1 MRGGTLAGR
10 RLACDDL
17 STTNQPKGENAST
30 GCSKSRTRGSIPSM
44 AFSWGQEAL
53 AVLSGGAVGFS
64 LGLIGGG
71 GSILAVPLL
80 LYVVGIGDPHVA
92 IGTSALSVAANAFA
106 NLLGHWRAGNVK
118 WPCAATFALA
128 GIVGAAIGSTIG
140 KLVDGQ
146 QLLFLFAL
154 AMIVVGV
161 AMLRPRAA
169 AGNPDVRMTAWI
181 AVRLI
186 AIGLVV
192 GAVSGF
198 FGIGG
203 GFMIVPGLMLA
214 SGMPILNAIG
224 SALFSVGSF
233 GLTTAINYAL
243 SGLIEWAIALLFI
256 AGGVAGGYLGMH
268 AAMSLAANRRRL
280 NFVFAGIIFAVAI
293 YMLAR
298 TGIPPWLS
306 I

>member
-1 MRGGTLAGR
+1 MV
-10 RLACDDL
+10 
-17 STTNQPKGENAST
+17 
-30 GCSKSRTRGSIPSM
+30 
-44 AFSWGQEAL
+44 FSWTQEAL

-80 LYVVGIGDPHVA
+80 LYVVDIGDPHVA

-128 GIVGAAIGSTIG
+128 GVVGAAIGSTLG

-154 AMIVVGV
+154 AMIAVGA

-169 AGNPDVRMTAWI
+169 AGNPDVRMTTGI

-203 GFMIVPGLMLA
+203 GFLIVPGLMLA

-224 SALFSVGSF
+224 SSLFSVGSF

-280 NFVFAGIIFAVAI
+280 TFVFAGIIFAVAI

>member
-1 MRGGTLAGR
+1 MV
-10 RLACDDL
+10 
-17 STTNQPKGENAST
+17 
-30 GCSKSRTRGSIPSM
+30 
-44 AFSWGQEAL
+44 FSWAQEAL

-80 LYVVGIGDPHVA
+80 LYVVDIDDPHVA

-106 NLLGHWRAGNVK
+106 NLFGHWRAGNVK
-118 WPCAATFALA
+118 WSCAVAFALA
-128 GIVGAAIGSTIG
+128 GVVGAAIGSTLG
-140 KLVDGQ
+140 KLVEGQ

-154 AMIVVGV
+154 AMIAVGV
-161 AMLRPRAA
+161 AMLRPRAT
-169 AGNPDVRMTAWI
+169 AGDPDVRMTGGI
-181 AVRLI
+181 AIRLI

-203 GFMIVPGLMLA
+203 GFLIVPGLMLA

-224 SALFSVGSF
+224 SSLFSVGSF
-233 GLTTAINYAL
+233 SMTTAINYAL
-243 SGLIEWAIALLFI
+243 SGLIEWVIALLFI
-256 AGGVAGGYLGMH
+256 AGGIAGGYLGMR
-268 AAMSLAANRRRL
+268 AAMKLAANRRSL
-280 NFVFAGIIFAVAI
+280 TLVFAGIIFAVAI

-298 TGIPPWLS
+298 TRIPPWLS